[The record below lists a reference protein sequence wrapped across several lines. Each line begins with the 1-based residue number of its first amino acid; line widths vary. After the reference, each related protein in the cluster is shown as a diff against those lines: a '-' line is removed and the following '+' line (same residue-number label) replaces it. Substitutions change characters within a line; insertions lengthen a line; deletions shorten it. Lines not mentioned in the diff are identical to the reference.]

1 MGNYLRARGVSDEQR
16 VGLCVDRGLDMV
28 VAMLAIL
35 KAGATYLP
43 IDPSYPP
50 DRIRS
55 MLDGSQSGLV
65 VTQQRHREVFE
76 PMREV
81 ICLDTER
88 RQIGEQS
95 SRRPECRAVGDSL
108 AYVMYTSG
116 TTGRPKGVMVS
127 HRSVVRLV
135 KNCDYAELSDEV
147 IMLQMAPVTFDAST
161 FEMWGVLLNGGRL
174 IVMERQRPTL
184 EEIGRK
190 VKRHEVTTMWLTA
203 GLFHLMVQEQMEEIS
218 GVRQML
224 AGGDVLM
231 EREVERYLE
240 ESRGELINGY
250 GPTENTTFTCCHRMR
265 GAQEMGR
272 SVPIGKAISNTRA
285 YVLDERMKESGI
297 GVVGRLYAGGDGLGR
312 GYEGWADQT
321 AEKFRPDPYSER
333 GGERLYDTGDEV
345 RQKGDGRI
353 EFIGRRDGQVKV
365 RGYRVE
371 MGEVEVALRSH
382 WGVEEAVVVLK
393 GGEGGEKRLV
403 GYVVMREE
411 VSKEELSRHV
421 SKKVPEYMRV
431 REYVRIERVPLTEN
445 GKVDRVALMRMEER
459 REDDEEEEREE
470 EEEERGGIEEVVGG
484 IFEQV
489 LRVERVGRRE
499 SFFDAG
505 GHSLLAMLVVIRI
518 QEAFKIDLPLQIIF
532 EKPTVAELAEAIDS
546 RIKGDQGLEAPPILP
561 ASRSGELPLS
571 FAQQQ
576 MWFLAQL
583 MPENPAYNIYAAF
596 DLKGV
601 LDVTIVEQCLNEII
615 RRHEVLRTNF
625 PIASGQPI
633 LCVYPTFSLDLYVE
647 DISDVPES
655 EQADEIVKLTI
666 EEALIPFDL
675 SRDILVRAKLI
686 KKSEQDHT
694 LLMILHHIVADAWT
708 LEVFIR
714 EFASLYKAFLN
725 GKPSPLKELPI
736 QYADYAVWQRE
747 WLQGEVLEKNLEY
760 WRKQLAGAP
769 EVLALST
776 DRQRPPIQ
784 TFRGA
789 HHFVEIPE
797 DLAQR
802 LPAELKAIARDNNAT
817 MFMTMLAAFNV
828 LLMRYSGQVD
838 IVVGTPIA
846 NRTRGEVEP
855 LIGFFVNT
863 LVIRTELSGEP
874 TFKQLLGRVREAC
887 VGAYAH
893 QDLPFERLVEEL
905 QPDRNLS
912 RSPLFQVAFS
922 LHSSSDS
929 SLQLDALSLSQTRVE
944 NRHVEVRP
952 LPCRQQHAR
961 RAEGLH

>member
-1 MGNYLRARGVSDEQR
+1 MSRHYVRLLESVAACPDRPVSELEMVTDEEKRLIREWNQTSRDYEREASIGELFGREASRRAEAIAVEYEDQQISYGELEREANRLGNYLRARGVSDEQR

-135 KNCDYAELSDEV
+135 KNCDYAELSEEV

-459 REDDEEEEREE
+459 VEDEEEEREE

-505 GHSLLAMLVVIRI
+505 GHSLQAMQVI
-518 QEAFKIDLPLQIIF
+518 
-532 EKPTVAELAEAIDS
+532 S
-546 RIKGDQGLEAPPILP
+546 RIKQMFGVQMQI
-561 ASRSGELPLS
+561 RSL
-571 FAQQQ
+571 F
-576 MWFLAQL
+576 
-583 MPENPAYNIYAAF
+583 ENPTVEGLSQEIEKH
-596 DLKGV
+596 LSEGESR
-601 LDVTIVEQCLNEII
+601 LVTISEKLNYDM
-615 RRHEVLRTNF
+615 
-625 PIASGQPI
+625 PPDSGG
-633 LCVYPTFSLDLYVE
+633 S
-647 DISDVPES
+647 
-655 EQADEIVKLTI
+655 A
-666 EEALIPFDL
+666 
-675 SRDILVRAKLI
+675 
-686 KKSEQDHT
+686 
-694 LLMILHHIVADAWT
+694 
-708 LEVFIR
+708 
-714 EFASLYKAFLN
+714 
-725 GKPSPLKELPI
+725 
-736 QYADYAVWQRE
+736 
-747 WLQGEVLEKNLEY
+747 
-760 WRKQLAGAP
+760 
-769 EVLALST
+769 
-776 DRQRPPIQ
+776 RP
-784 TFRGA
+784 
-789 HHFVEIPE
+789 
-797 DLAQR
+797 
-802 LPAELKAIARDNNAT
+802 
-817 MFMTMLAAFNV
+817 
-828 LLMRYSGQVD
+828 
-838 IVVGTPIA
+838 
-846 NRTRGEVEP
+846 
-855 LIGFFVNT
+855 
-863 LVIRTELSGEP
+863 
-874 TFKQLLGRVREAC
+874 
-887 VGAYAH
+887 
-893 QDLPFERLVEEL
+893 
-905 QPDRNLS
+905 
-912 RSPLFQVAFS
+912 
-922 LHSSSDS
+922 
-929 SLQLDALSLSQTRVE
+929 
-944 NRHVEVRP
+944 
-952 LPCRQQHAR
+952 
-961 RAEGLH
+961 